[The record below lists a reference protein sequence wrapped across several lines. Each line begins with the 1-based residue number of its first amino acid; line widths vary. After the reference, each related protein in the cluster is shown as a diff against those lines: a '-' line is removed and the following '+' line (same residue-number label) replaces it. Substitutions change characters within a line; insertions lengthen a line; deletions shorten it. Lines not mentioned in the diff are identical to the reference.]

1 MFGGGEEDS
10 GGLFSAAPTTAA
22 ASANPRVGAKPLV
35 SNGLFGG
42 EDLKDDDP
50 PVSKGGNSKLNS
62 IFDYEVDDGEE
73 EEKANAYNAPQT

>member
-1 MFGGGEEDS
+1 
-10 GGLFSAAPTTAA
+10 
-22 ASANPRVGAKPLV
+22 V

-73 EEKANAYNAPQT
+73 EEKANAFNAPQT